1 MKTAKLVR
9 SLTLGLSLFVI
20 VGATSAF
27 ADAIDLQITT
37 GNAALAGFPG
47 PYVNVNVNRTDN
59 THATITFTSLTQG
72 TFTYGMGGEGLV
84 GVQVNALTFTL
95 TGVTENGAGTASIF
109 NPPGSS
115 NINGFGT
122 FNASLDMTDGFT
134 DRATSVSFVLTNTG
148 ATWAA
153 APNVLTSNSQGA
165 MAAAHIFVSSPNC
178 NGACAFGFGAG
189 NDSGTPPSDVP
200 EPSSL
205 ILLGTG
211 IVGLSAWARKKK
223 KG

>member
-47 PYVNVNVNRTDN
+47 PYVNVNVNRTDA
-59 THATITFTSLTQG
+59 THATLTFTSLTQG
-72 TFTYGMGGEGLV
+72 TFTYGMGGQGLV
-84 GVQVNALTFTL
+84 GVQVNATTFTL
-95 TGVTENGAGTASIF
+95 TGVTENGGGTASIQ
-109 NPPGSS
+109 NPPSSS

-122 FNASLDMTDGFT
+122 FNASLDMTDGFF
-134 DRATSVSFVLTNTG
+134 DRATSVSFVLTNTSG
-148 ATWAA
+148 TWAA
-153 APNVLTSNSQGA
+153 ANNVLTNNSQSA
-165 MAAAHIFVSSPNC
+165 MAVAHLFVSSPNC
-178 NGACAFGFGAG
+178 TDACVTGFAAG
-189 NDSGTPPSDVP
+189 NGGGAPPSEVP

-205 ILLGTG
+205 VLLGTG
-211 IVGLSAWARKKK
+211 ITGLAIWTRKRTKE
-223 KG
+223 